1 MTRILVNA
9 DGTETAFNIDRDSAL
24 AYAEAT
30 AKEFGVGDDHNDV
43 MFSPE
48 LAKAALKN

>member
-1 MTRILVNA
+1 MTRVLINA
-9 DGTETAFNIDRDSAL
+9 DGTEKAFDIDRESAL

-30 AKEFGVGDDHNDV
+30 ANEFGVGDDHKDV
-43 MFSPE
+43 TFSPE